1 MRHPMSHRVRSVT
14 SWLTEVIGAMR
25 AHDLLTYA
33 SATAFQVLT
42 AIVPF
47 LLFAFGL
54 LGFLD
59 LTDIWRDD
67 FAPDV
72 KGSVS
77 PAAFTV
83 IDDTVTRVLTSGQLF
98 WLTAGL
104 AVAVW
109 QISGAV
115 RGLMKA
121 LDRVYRARRERPWK
135 ERVLVS
141 LALAVAVGVCLLLA
155 IAVGTLGPLVY
166 GDAGAIGGA
175 LLFLVRW
182 GMVAALLLLAVGI
195 LVRYGPATPQPLA
208 WVSFGSLLVIGAW
221 IVTSLAFG
229 FYLRAIADYGTIF
242 GHLASVVILLAYLYM
257 STFSFMFG
265 VQADAL
271 VRQRVSGRRRVR
283 ALTRLLAVV

>member
-1 MRHPMSHRVRSVT
+1 
-14 SWLTEVIGAMR
+14 
-25 AHDLLTYA
+25 
-33 SATAFQVLT
+33 
-42 AIVPF
+42 
-47 LLFAFGL
+47 
-54 LGFLD
+54 
-59 LTDIWRDD
+59 
-67 FAPDV
+67 
-72 KGSVS
+72 
-77 PAAFTV
+77 V

-98 WLTAGL
+98 WVTAGL

-135 ERVLVS
+135 ERVPG
-141 LALAVAVGVCLLLA
+141 VAGPRGGSRRLPDAGDSCRHARPACL
-155 IAVGTLGPLVY
+155 

-182 GMVAALLLLAVGI
+182 GIVAALLLLAVGI

-208 WVSFGSLLVIGAW
+208 WDSFGSLLLIGAW
-221 IVTSLAFG
+221 LVTSLAFG

-265 VQADAL
+265 VRAEAL
-271 VRQRVSGRRRVR
+271 VRQRVSRR
-283 ALTRLLAVV
+283 ASG